1 VIRCQVLKMIIVVM
15 VAKEH
20 SLCLY
25 ALVHLFDP
33 AQNRHTILLH
43 QARLAVNVMLVV
55 VKVAQQLQSELFP
68 LLRLEDLIQ
77 RVGAQILFYTE
88 RAALKL
94 ERQGLVSQ
102 LCPASLNIVCEDE
115 RELLVDVKI
124 GVVDPKVE
132 EAVLGQIGFA

>member
-1 VIRCQVLKMIIVVM
+1 MVILVI

-20 SLCLY
+20 SLCFN

-33 AQNRHTILLH
+33 AQTRHTILLH
-43 QARLAVNVMLVV
+43 QARFAVNVMLVV
-55 VKVAQQLQSELFP
+55 VKVSQQLQSELFP

-77 RVGAQILFYTE
+77 RVSAQVLFYTE

-94 ERQGLVSQ
+94 ERHALVSQ
-102 LCPASLNIVCEDE
+102 LCPASLNIAREDE
-115 RELLVDVKI
+115 RELLVDIKI